1 MALRKPRGT
10 ADRVRL
16 TDVQDTERRG
26 SRRLVLMSF
35 KLPADLK
42 EDLAER
48 AEEMGTTSTR
58 LIIDGIRMRLGEDE

>member
-1 MALRKPRGT
+1 MALRKPLGR
-10 ADRVRL
+10 AEKVRL
-16 TDVQDTERRG
+16 TDVQDNERRG

-48 AEEMGTTSTR
+48 AEAMGTTSTR
-58 LIIDGIRMRLGEDE
+58 LIIDGIRQVLRDDR